1 MRDNL
6 QNIFYISDN
15 TSLYR
20 KNTKKLLE
28 KTVLPV
34 LLWQLLYK
42 ASARK
47 HRRQLQWC
55 AKVWNHLFF
64 TEKSSISNINQLT
77 NSVFDPVLLLLV
89 AGCII
94 FVIGF
99 FGCVGAL
106 RENTIMLILVN
117 ILPYFC
123 YFTFAVFSVVVN
135 AKYIEEFVIIVVV
148 AFI

>member
-1 MRDNL
+1 MGCTL
-6 QNIFYISDN
+6 IAIGIWA
-15 TSLYR
+15 
-20 KNTKKLLE
+20 
-28 KTVLPV
+28 V
-34 LLWQLLYK
+34 
-42 ASARK
+42 
-47 HRRQLQWC
+47 
-55 AKVWNHLFF
+55 